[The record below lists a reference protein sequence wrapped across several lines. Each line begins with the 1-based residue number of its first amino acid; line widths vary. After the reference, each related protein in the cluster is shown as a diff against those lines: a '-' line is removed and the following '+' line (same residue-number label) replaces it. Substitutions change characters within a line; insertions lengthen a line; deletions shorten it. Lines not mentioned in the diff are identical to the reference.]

1 MSVLPS
7 SLGPPQPLQIW
18 PVGVLPAET
27 RQQRHILLSEFKAAE
42 RQQDLKA
49 GAIHT
54 FHVPSY
60 PRPTLPAAD
69 GPSRLAWEAGM
80 GAEGSNTE

>member
-7 SLGPPQPLQIW
+7 SLGTLGPSKFGLW
-18 PVGVLPAET
+18 VFC
-27 RQQRHILLSEFKAAE
+27 RQKPGSIHILPLEFKAAE

-80 GAEGSNTE
+80 GAEGSDPE